1 MQTESIYNLIPKEY
15 VQPAKEPL
23 YRSKFNPNI
32 PPTASTFGHVTT
44 SVPKVANVSGN
55 TQEFAGPHPAKA
67 STATMGKAKG
77 TVKPQT
83 DSFRKKGTGT
93 MGFVYSPSKDSNFNY
108 EHEYKKPA
116 VPKKDEKPIM
126 GLQSTKNYIVANA
139 VENMLSQPK
148 IIEQPTKYAEK
159 KDFGKVPKYLENI
172 KDQMNREYEHIK
184 AVHIQDEE
192 ERDKEKFLMSEEEL
206 RILRDGLK
214 KKWDIV
220 NKEYQSITHIV
231 KLDTVGLRRKKEEC
245 EKQLAQIEKDLDK
258 LNKAYIF
265 VDTTQ

>member
-15 VQPAKEPL
+15 VQPAKQPL
-23 YRSKFNPNI
+23 YKSKHSPYI
-32 PPTASTFGHVTT
+32 PPTSSTFGHVTT
-44 SVPKVANVSGN
+44 SVPKIANVGGG
-55 TQEFAGPHPAKA
+55 TQEFVGPHPAKA
-67 STATMGKAKG
+67 LGATMGKPKG

-93 MGFVYSPSKDSNFNY
+93 MGFVYSPSKDGEFGYSDEF
-108 EHEYKKPA
+108 KKPA
-116 VPKKDEKPIM
+116 VPKMDEKPIM
-126 GLQSTKNYIVANA
+126 GLQTQKNYIVANA

-148 IIEQPTKYAEK
+148 VIEEPLKYVEK

-184 AVHIQDEE
+184 TVHIQEEE
-192 ERDKEKFLMSEEEL
+192 ERDREKFLMSDEEL
-206 RILRDGLK
+206 RILREGLK
-214 KKWDIV
+214 RKWDIV
-220 NKEYQSITHIV
+220 NKEYQQITHIS
-231 KLDTVGLRRKKEEC
+231 KLDTVGLRRKKEDC
-245 EKQLAQIEKDLDK
+245 EKQLAQIEKDLEK